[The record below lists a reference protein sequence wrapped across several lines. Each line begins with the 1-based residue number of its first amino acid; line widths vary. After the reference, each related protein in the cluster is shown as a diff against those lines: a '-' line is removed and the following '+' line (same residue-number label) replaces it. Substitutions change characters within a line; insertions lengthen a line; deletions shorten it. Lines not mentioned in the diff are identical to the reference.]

1 MTGEELNFKGMS
13 FSERYG
19 YKTPKPLELEG
30 MSDELRARI
39 WNWFQKTYEDIENL
53 HRELGVGVAMQAKV
67 IESIWDGF
75 FHGDIQELRRNYSGV
90 YSGGVHY
97 YSIESIRE
105 RFYKMDWNIVYDFA
119 EYVLNQCLLFNADMR
134 NQSAKSLNEILE
146 EEKAGYRVICC
157 KNMWYVTPIISP
169 QEIEEIEKASNHS
182 GPYQPVAGY
191 IAEAVEH
198 YRKRP
203 QAEYEDSLKDSILV
217 LEALVKRMVS
227 PKGAF
232 SELVKELKI
241 HGALKKALEELYGW
255 ASDIKDVRHAKGEIP
270 QEKVPI
276 YSVGEAEARLALVL
290 ASALTNYLISK
301 QLERNTKGQ
310 QENRGDPYESF
321 NSEK

>member
-19 YKTPKPLELEG
+19 YKTPKTLELEG
-30 MSDELRARI
+30 LSDELRARI
-39 WNWFQKTYEDIENL
+39 WNWFQKTYEDIGNFL
-53 HRELGVGVAMQAKV
+53 RERGVGAARQAKV

-75 FHGDIQELRRNYSGV
+75 FHGDIQELRRNYSGI

-105 RFYKMDWNIVYDFA
+105 RFYKIDWNMVYDFV
-119 EYVLNQCLLFNADMR
+119 EYVLNQCLLFNAAMR
-134 NQSAKSLNEILE
+134 NNSAKLLNEILE

-157 KNMWYVTPIISP
+157 NDIWYVTPIISP
-169 QEIEEIEKASNHS
+169 QEIEEIEKASNLS
-182 GPYQPVAGY
+182 GPYQSVATL
-191 IAEAVEH
+191 IAAAVGH

-203 QAEYEDSLKDSILV
+203 QAEYEDSLKDSILA
-217 LEALVKRMVS
+217 LEALVKIMVS
-227 PKGAF
+227 SEGAF
-232 SELVKELKI
+232 SQLIKEIEI
-241 HGALKKALEELYGW
+241 HPALKEALEKLYGW
-255 ASDIKDVRHAKGEIP
+255 ASNIDKVRHAKGEIP

-301 QLERNTKGQ
+301 QPDRNTKGQ
-310 QENRGDPYESF
+310 QEN
-321 NSEK
+321 